1 MQNLFFEEKIFRL
14 WIFELIGLLCTM
26 TFIQLEKE
34 FTNTLS
40 SIHEAQEV
48 KSLTWLSINSV
59 CKLERAKYLSMR
71 DDELAQTDLDKLLEI
86 LEHLKNGSPLQYI
99 LGETDF
105 YDLKFKVNPSVL
117 IPRPETEELV
127 DWTLITIREMK
138 GETEVLKIVDIGT
151 GSGCIP
157 IAIKKYIPLADI
169 TAIDISENALD
180 TAKLNAELNKTEL
193 NFIKDDILTP
203 TNQELV
209 NTQYDVII
217 SNPPYITESEKSK
230 MHQNVLNYEPHNAL
244 FVPDNEALKFY
255 NAIADFAINHL
266 KKTGFLFLEINENFG
281 KETISLLLKKG
292 FKTTELRQDMY
303 GKDRMIKASF

>member
-1 MQNLFFEEKIFRL
+1 
-14 WIFELIGLLCTM
+14 M

-34 FTNTLS
+34 FTDTLS
-40 SIHEAQEV
+40 SIHDPQEV

-59 CKLERAKYLSMR
+59 CKLEKAKYLSMR
-71 DDELAQTDLDKLLEI
+71 DEELAQSDLDKLLEI
-86 LEHLKNGSPLQYI
+86 LEQLKNGGPLQYI

-127 DWTLITIREMK
+127 DWALITIREMK

-157 IAIKKYIPLADI
+157 ISIKTYIPLADI
-169 TAIDISENALD
+169 SAIDISEDALR
-180 TAKLNAELNKTEL
+180 TAKLNADLNKTEL
-193 NFIKDDILTP
+193 NFIKDDILMP
-203 TNQELV
+203 TNQEFV
-209 NTQYDVII
+209 NTLYDVII
-217 SNPPYITESEKSK
+217 SNPPYVTDSEKSK

-244 FVPDNEALKFY
+244 FVPDQTPLKFY
-255 NAIADFAINHL
+255 YAIADFAINNL
-266 KKTGFLFLEINENFG
+266 KKTGVLFLEINENFG
-281 KETISLLLKKG
+281 NETVSLLLKKG
-292 FKTTELRQDMY
+292 FKSAELRQDMY

>member
-1 MQNLFFEEKIFRL
+1 
-14 WIFELIGLLCTM
+14 M

-34 FTNTLS
+34 FTDTLS
-40 SIHEAQEV
+40 SIHEPQEV

-71 DDELAQTDLDKLLEI
+71 DEELAQTDLDKLLEI
-86 LEHLKNGSPLQYI
+86 LEQLKNGSPLQYI
-99 LGETDF
+99 LGESDF

-117 IPRPETEELV
+117 IPRPETEEIV
-127 DWTLITIREMK
+127 DWALITIREMK

-157 IAIKKYIPLADI
+157 ISIKKYIPLADI
-169 TAIDISENALD
+169 TAIDISENALI

-193 NFIKDDILTP
+193 NFIKDDILMP
-203 TNQELV
+203 TNQELL

-255 NAIADFAINHL
+255 NAIADFAMIHL
-266 KKTGFLFLEINENFG
+266 KKTGSLFLEINENFG
-281 KETISLLLKKG
+281 KETVDLLLKKG
-292 FKTTELRQDMY
+292 FKATELRQDMY

>member
-48 KSLTWLSINSV
+48 KSLTWLSINSI

-86 LEHLKNGSPLQYI
+86 LEQLKNGSPLQYI

>member
-86 LEHLKNGSPLQYI
+86 LEQLKNGSPLQYI

-157 IAIKKYIPLADI
+157 ISIKKYIPLADI

-193 NFIKDDILTP
+193 NFIKDNILTP

-244 FVPDNEALKFY
+244 FVPDNESLKFY
-255 NAIADFAINHL
+255 NAISDFAINHL

-303 GKDRMIKASF
+303 GKDRMIKASL

>member
-86 LEHLKNGSPLQYI
+86 LEQLKNGSPLQYI

-157 IAIKKYIPLADI
+157 ISIKKYIPLADI

-244 FVPDNEALKFY
+244 FVPDNESLKFY
-255 NAIADFAINHL
+255 YAIADFAINHL